1 MKNNIIQFTGVE
13 ERKKQITEMVLQ
25 GVPENRKEVY
35 WENAFTRML
44 LKLDYLNTDSQ
55 NKLFDYLMKQAS
67 ENGGLRKRNFVL
79 ELLATLSGKEAWKKV
94 ENMADRFLSQEIRA

>member
-25 GVPENRKEVY
+25 GVPEDRKEAY

-44 LKLDYLNTDSQ
+44 LKFDYLNADSQ
-55 NKLFDYLMKQAS
+55 NKLFDYLMTQAR
-67 ENGGLRKRNFVL
+67 ENGGLRK
-79 ELLATLSGKEAWKKV
+79 TLSGKEAWEKV
-94 ENMADRFLSQEIRA
+94 ENMADKFLSQEIRA

>member
-25 GVPENRKEVY
+25 GVPEDRKEAY

-44 LKLDYLNTDSQ
+44 LKFDYLNADSQ
-55 NKLFDYLMKQAS
+55 NKLFDYLMTQAR
-67 ENGGLRKRNFVL
+67 ENVGLRKRNFVL
-79 ELLATLSGKEAWKKV
+79 ELLETLSGKEAWEKV
-94 ENMADRFLSQEIRA
+94 ENMADKFLSQEIRA